1 MPYKDP
7 EKRRAAVREAVRRR
21 QTVNPKP
28 RTKPLLALTELQ
40 YATARDVLA
49 LLNDQIA
56 AVDGDNDAGT
66 LEKARCIG
74 YLASLLLRAIETGD
88 LAERLAA
95 LEKLVQEREKRQCSP
110 D

>member
-7 EKRRAAVREAVRRR
+7 EKRRASVREAVRRR
-21 QTVNPKP
+21 QAAEPKP
-28 RTKPLLALTELQ
+28 RTKPLPALTELQ
-40 YATARDVLA
+40 YATARDVLG
-49 LLNDQIA
+49 LLNGQIS
-56 AVDGDNDAGT
+56 AVDGDAEAGT

-95 LEKLVQEREKRQCSP
+95 LEKLIEERNKRECTP
-110 D
+110 G